1 MGAEP
6 IARAWWWLVAVSTLM
21 LVGVT
26 VSRAH
31 LPMDAVDAPERP
43 EPLADAPSTD
53 PPAPPST
60 TVADES
66 SSNDEAV
73 PDEPGPVGV
82 VEVGADDPIADGS
95 GAPPVLADI
104 ASDEGAAEDVAPPPA
119 REGTTDEPCAFRLN
133 RAMVARNVEHREP
146 VDPGGPFP
154 ADGTA
159 LFVFIDADNRGD
171 NASDYATVRW
181 IHRAT
186 GGVWSNRAR
195 LGRNHRWR
203 TWVDRALPATR
214 VGAWQAQIIDDE
226 GCLLQTLDFEVIPH
240 GW

>member
-6 IARAWWWLVAVSTLM
+6 IARAWWWLVAVSTLL

-26 VSRAH
+26 LSRAH
-31 LPMDAVDAPERP
+31 LPLDAVSAPPRP
-43 EPLADAPSTD
+43 EPLADTAGAGD
-53 PPAPPST
+53 EADEAPPT
-60 TVADES
+60 DAPDAPAAD
-66 SSNDEAV
+66 
-73 PDEPGPVGV
+73 PEP
-82 VEVGADDPIADGS
+82 ADDDVAADGS
-95 GAPPVLADI
+95 GDTPADADGSGEAAADDETEEAAP
-104 ASDEGAAEDVAPPPA
+104 APT
-119 REGTTDEPCAFRLN
+119 REGTDAEPCAFRLN
-133 RAMVARNVEHREP
+133 RASVAENVEHREP

-154 ADGTA
+154 ADGTP

-171 NASDYATVRW
+171 DASDYATVRW
-181 IHRAT
+181 LHLAS

-203 TWVDRALPATR
+203 TWVDRVLPATR

-226 GCLLQTLDFEVIPH
+226 GCLVRTLDFEVIPH